1 MRVYALAVFV
11 NLNANL
17 GSCTFVDKLFDNLLV
32 TFTSR
37 LMELSIVWHCPV
49 EYVLTHQWHLPSR
62 L

>member
-11 NLNANL
+11 NLSANL
-17 GSCTFVDKLFDNLLV
+17 CSCTFANKLFDNLVV

-49 EYVLTHQWHLPSR
+49 E
-62 L
+62 

>member
-11 NLNANL
+11 NLSTNL
-17 GSCTFVDKLFDNLLV
+17 GSCTFANKLFDNPLV

-49 EYVLTHQWHLPSR
+49 E
-62 L
+62 

>member
-17 GSCTFVDKLFDNLLV
+17 GSCTFVDRLFDNFLV

-37 LMELSIVWHCPV
+37 LMELYIVWHCPV
-49 EYVLTHQWHLPSR
+49 E
-62 L
+62 

>member
-1 MRVYALAVFV
+1 VRVYALAAFV

-17 GSCTFVDKLFDNLLV
+17 GSSTFVDKLFDNLLV

-49 EYVLTHQWHLPSR
+49 E
-62 L
+62 